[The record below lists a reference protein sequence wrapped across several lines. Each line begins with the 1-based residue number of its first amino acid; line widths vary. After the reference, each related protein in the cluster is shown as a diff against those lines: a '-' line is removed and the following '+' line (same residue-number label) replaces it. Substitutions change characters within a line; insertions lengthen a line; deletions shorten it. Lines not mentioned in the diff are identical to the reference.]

1 MVVFGYL
8 VKSIFSYF
16 YSIIFYKSSIF
27 SSPCSCA
34 FLSFCLH
41 PFPVN
46 DASFGRHL
54 CMDQLLFQCISVF
67 TWPDVLLISSFRLC
81 EGGELLD
88 RILSRYLSPC
98 LVCNLIIQ
106 SRFFYDLTCLFF
118 SKGWKIFRRWCKG
131 SNGTNPKCCCLL
143 PSSGCSSQRSQTRGN
158 ILCHLQFF
166 MFFIIWFCFH
176 WMKCFYGHLMIH
188 SSRKF
193 CYSSFLWFFFQLK
206 KISAKVFHLLR

>member
-1 MVVFGYL
+1 MTWL
-8 VKSIFSYF
+8 
-16 YSIIFYKSSIF
+16 
-27 SSPCSCA
+27 A
-34 FLSFCLH
+34 F
-41 PFPVN
+41 
-46 DASFGRHL
+46 
-54 CMDQLLFQCISVF
+54 
-67 TWPDVLLISSFRLC
+67 
-81 EGGELLD
+81 
-88 RILSRYLSPC
+88 
-98 LVCNLIIQ
+98 
-106 SRFFYDLTCLFF
+106 FF

-193 CYSSFLWFFFQLK
+193 CYSSFLWFFFSWKKSVQKFFIFSDSRKIDFLLFYFTVNMLCHFQLICDFK
-206 KISAKVFHLLR
+206 FAAFITMASNQNVQYLQFQCTSDKYPYNWANIVKRK